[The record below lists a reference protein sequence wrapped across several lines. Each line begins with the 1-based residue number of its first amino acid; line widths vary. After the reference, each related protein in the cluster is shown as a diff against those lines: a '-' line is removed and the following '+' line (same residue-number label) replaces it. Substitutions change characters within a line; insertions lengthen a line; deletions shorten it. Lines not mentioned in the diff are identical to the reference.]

1 MKFVE
6 LSGLDPFCF
15 VKIVI
20 VAGCL
25 RRTLNRIQSKI
36 YHTAF
41 NSNENLLVCA
51 PTGAGKTNIAMVAV
65 LRELASNMRA
75 GVIQKADF
83 KIVYVAPMKALAA
96 EVTATFSRRLAA
108 LGAPPRSD
116 ALALHAVNT
125 VNAKLLALLG
135 SASPALCLW
144 QPYLMYISA

>member
-1 MKFVE
+1 M
-6 LSGLDPFCF
+6 SITCF
-15 VKIVI
+15 WRG
-20 VAGCL
+20 AC
-25 RRTLNRIQSKI
+25 RTLNRIQSRI

-108 LGAPPRSD
+108 LGAPACSDGPRSACINTIRLGVV
-116 ALALHAVNT
+116 ALPGVAIACCGPVAASVMDVSTGAN
-125 VNAKLLALLG
+125 LA
-135 SASPALCLW
+135 
-144 QPYLMYISA
+144 

>member
-1 MKFVE
+1 M
-6 LSGLDPFCF
+6 
-15 VKIVI
+15 
-20 VAGCL
+20 AGCL

-83 KIVYVAPMKALAA
+83 KIVYVAPMKALRSLPPSRAA
-96 EVTATFSRRLAA
+96 SLRLVRLPAQI
-108 LGAPPRSD
+108 
-116 ALALHAVNT
+116 ALALHAVDT

-144 QPYLMYISA
+144 QSYSMYVTA